1 MKGKSAWNRYLA
13 GALSGMVSIGSI
25 YFVGKY
31 LGASTSFV
39 RTTGMIEQLFFPDRV
54 AMMPYFMKELPVID
68 WQWMFVIGIAV
79 GAFIAAM
86 ESGDFHIQL
95 IPNMWKSRFGDGIKQ
110 RAIVAFIGGIIA
122 MFGARL
128 ADGCPS
134 GHGLSGSLQLSVSS
148 YIALI
153 CFFIGGLIS
162 ANWLYRGGK

>member
-1 MKGKSAWNRYLA
+1 MKGKSAWNPYLA

-79 GAFIAAM
+79 GAFIADM

>member
-1 MKGKSAWNRYLA
+1 MKGKSAWNPYLA

-134 GHGLSGSLQLSVSS
+134 GHCLSGSLQLSVSS

>member
-1 MKGKSAWNRYLA
+1 MKGKSAWNPYLA

-54 AMMPYFMKELPVID
+54 AMMTYFMKELPVID

-134 GHGLSGSLQLSVSS
+134 GHGLSGSLQLSVSR

>member
-1 MKGKSAWNRYLA
+1 MKGKSAWNPYLA

-128 ADGCPS
+128 ADGCPR

>member
-1 MKGKSAWNRYLA
+1 MISLC
-13 GALSGMVSIGSI
+13 LSSKRS
-25 YFVGKY
+25 
-31 LGASTSFV
+31 
-39 RTTGMIEQLFFPDRV
+39 
-54 AMMPYFMKELPVID
+54 
-68 WQWMFVIGIAV
+68 
-79 GAFIAAM
+79 
-86 ESGDFHIQL
+86 L
-95 IPNMWKSRFGDGIKQ
+95 I
-110 RAIVAFIGGIIA
+110 AFIGGTIA

>member
-1 MKGKSAWNRYLA
+1 MKGKSAWNPYLA

-95 IPNMWKSRFGDGIKQ
+95 IPNMWKSRFGDGINQ